1 MSGFRFPSLSVLLLV
16 SFVLVLTPLVLAL
29 GSALY
34 SLERL
39 TGESQT
45 VVYHAVNVTQAS
57 RMLLEH
63 LTAMERSA
71 KQALILE
78 DPALFD
84 RYRQLHQ
91 TLVSELA
98 GLAKMAKG
106 EPELR
111 KRLRRLEGDEFDLF
125 AQLSDPKLDRRTK
138 LAVADQFR
146 RLHQQAE
153 HIWELSVQLVG
164 RHLRAL
170 EERSR
175 QARQLT
181 IGHLVVLLP
190 VALGL
195 VAVFIYL
202 ITRPM
207 KQLDVAIRK
216 LGDRD
221 FDQPIVVQG
230 PRDLEALGQRLD
242 WLRLRLRMLEAE
254 KRRFLRNVSHEL
266 KTPLANVHEGAELL
280 ADRVVGDLNTEQEE
294 IVRIIGAN
302 AGRLYRMIED
312 LIRYSQLQNTETVQK
327 PQQVDLRRLVEDVLE
342 DYRVRLRVN
351 EIRVRKQLGAC
362 RLFGFAEQLRSL
374 IDNLLSNAVKY
385 SPRGGVIALKL
396 YRRKGNVIFE
406 VRDQGPG
413 IPPEERERVFD
424 ALYQGRLGRQMG
436 VEGTGLGLSI
446 VNECAMI
453 HRGRVEIVDVA
464 GWGACLRV
472 TLPLDGVRV

>member
-1 MSGFRFPSLSVLLLV
+1 MKRLRFPSLSVLLLV
-16 SFVLVLTPLVLAL
+16 SFILVLAPLILAL

-34 SLERL
+34 SLEQL
-39 TGESQT
+39 TGQSQR
-45 VVYHAVNVTQAS
+45 VVYQAVSLTQAS
-57 RMLLEH
+57 RMLLER
-63 LTAMERSA
+63 LTAMERSV

-78 DPALFD
+78 DAALFEH
-84 RYRQLHQ
+84 YRKLRQ
-91 TLVSELA
+91 TFVSELQ
-98 GLAKMAKG
+98 GLAKMSAG

-111 KRLRRLEGDEFDLF
+111 RLLRRLEGDEFDLY
-125 AQLSDPKLDRRTK
+125 AQLSDPKLDRQTK
-138 LAVADQFR
+138 LAVADQLAQLR
-146 RLHQQAE
+146 QLAE
-153 HIWELSVQLVG
+153 RIWELSIQLVG
-164 RHLRAL
+164 RHLQNL

-175 QARQLT
+175 QARQQT
-181 IGHLVVLLP
+181 MRHLVILLP

-207 KQLDVAIRK
+207 KQLDAAIRK

-230 PRDLEALGQRLD
+230 PRDLESLGQRLD

-254 KRRFLRNVSHEL
+254 KRRFMRNISHEL
-266 KTPLANVHEGAELL
+266 KTPLANVHEGTELL

-294 IVRIIGAN
+294 IVRIIGVN

-312 LIRYSQLQNTETVQK
+312 LIRYSQLQSTETVQK
-327 PQQVDLRRLVEDVLE
+327 PQQVDMHRLVDDVLE

-351 EIRVRKQLGAC
+351 EIQVRKQLESC
-362 RLFGFAEQLRSL
+362 QLFGFAEQLRSM

-385 SPRGGVIALKL
+385 SPRGGVIELKL
-396 YRRKGNVIFE
+396 QRRKGNVIFE
-406 VRDQGPG
+406 IRDQGPG

-424 ALYQGRLGRQMG
+424 ALYQGRLGKRMG
-436 VEGTGLGLSI
+436 IEGTGLGLSI

-453 HRGRVEIVDVA
+453 HRGRVEIVDVE

-472 TLPLDGVRV
+472 TLPVDGVRI